1 MAQRPSA
8 GARGIRRASAPRR
21 GRAPGR
27 RPAPAPPS
35 ADRRRTRPAR
45 GGQALEPLRHGA
57 PVPPEGSRRRL
68 HVEPVLAQAD
78 ENRRVA
84 GGIDLRLAR
93 RGEPQV
99 LWYQDRS
106 IGERD
111 RLAETVL
118 ELADVAGPVVP
129 LERAQRRLRERRTPA
144 RLGAGV
150 LQEANRQWSHVLAA
164 LAERRQAEHQ
174 ALQAEVEV
182 LAEPTLRDAALEG
195 PIAGGDDPHVHR
207 GGTCRPDPV
216 EGLFLKNAEELR
228 LVVGPQLT
236 DLVQEDRSAVGLLE
250 IPPPLRDG
258 TGEATPDVAE
268 QLALEQLGRDGG
280 HVDRD
285 ERRTGAGAQ
294 AVGRP
299 REQLLACSGLARYQ
313 NRQRRARRL
322 LQIPEARQ
330 NLRTPG
336 DDSDLRAP
344 LPQPLLLGVVELC
357 ASGVGGAQLALQVA

>member
-1 MAQRPSA
+1 
-8 GARGIRRASAPRR
+8 
-21 GRAPGR
+21 
-27 RPAPAPPS
+27 
-35 ADRRRTRPAR
+35 
-45 GGQALEPLRHGA
+45 
-57 PVPPEGSRRRL
+57 
-68 HVEPVLAQAD
+68 
-78 ENRRVA
+78 
-84 GGIDLRLAR
+84 
-93 RGEPQV
+93 
-99 LWYQDRS
+99 
-106 IGERD
+106 
-111 RLAETVL
+111 
-118 ELADVAGPVVP
+118 
-129 LERAQRRLRERRTPA
+129 A

-150 LQEANRQWSHVLAA
+150 LQEASRQWSHVLAP
-164 LAERRQAEHQ
+164 LAQRRQAEHQ
-174 ALQAEVEV
+174 ALKAEVEV

-258 TGEATPDVAE
+258 AGEATPDVAE

-299 REQLLACSGLARYQ
+299 REQLLACSGFARYQ
-313 NRQRRARRL
+313 NRPRRARPRGLLPAPRPSTPGAPAPRGSPSSHPRGRASDGPSRTGSTTARRPRRRPQRRAAGPRAARRRAATAT
-322 LQIPEARQ
+322 IAERRQ
-330 NLRTPG
+330 SPTPG
-336 DDSDLRAP
+336 RRHRRAP
-344 LPQPLLLGVVELC
+344 STSAARDRATPSARRGPVCRRGSSRGAP
-357 ASGVGGAQLALQVA
+357 ASATIPSARR